1 MQVQGHKS
9 DCIGLKTALFSLHSK
24 GNWYIIVG
32 TIKSGEYVMIK
43 EASKIAQLIVEFC
56 RNNLDIL
63 MIGGVALI
71 VLVII
76 ISVVRS
82 SRDGGDEDLDFDE
95 FARVKT
101 EAKTE
106 DEVKAAA
113 EAKVA
118 AETSKEPKSEA
129 KPTVE
134 EVPERTEKKNTPY
147 IEGLLG
153 ELAGLSQDGIKEL
166 EIKIQ
171 GAEVKIT
178 YGNSGDSGDSG
189 NLDEEANEE
198 LREELV
204 EETSD
209 ETLDDEIVD
218 KEDDSQ
224 KEEVKQA
231 VITSGK
237 VYKKFGPENNN
248 ISKSGR
254 IYTEEEL
261 EEQIRD

>member
-1 MQVQGHKS
+1 
-9 DCIGLKTALFSLHSK
+9 
-24 GNWYIIVG
+24 
-32 TIKSGEYVMIK
+32 MIK

-76 ISVVRS
+76 ISIVRS
-82 SRDGGDEDLDFDE
+82 SRDGDDENLDFDE
-95 FARVKT
+95 FAKP
-101 EAKTE
+101 EAKAEEEPVSAKQAPEKETE
-106 DEVKAAA
+106 E
-113 EAKVA
+113 
-118 AETSKEPKSEA
+118 
-129 KPTVE
+129 KPAN
-134 EVPERTEKKNTPY
+134 PEKKNTPY